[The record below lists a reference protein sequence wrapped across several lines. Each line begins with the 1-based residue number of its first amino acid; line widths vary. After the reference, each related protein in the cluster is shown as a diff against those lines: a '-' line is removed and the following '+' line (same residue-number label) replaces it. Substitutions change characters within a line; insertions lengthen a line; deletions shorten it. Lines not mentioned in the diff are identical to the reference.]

1 VKTLNL
7 PPEHRKITGRSM
19 THIAPVSDAHSLAA
33 ARSLIREHVESAS
46 APDAAAVT
54 AMVAALPA
62 PFVPPHGGIWL
73 AWEESNAV
81 GCIALQPLAADI
93 GEIKRMY
100 VRPASRGRGV
110 ARALVERAIEEARL
124 AGYQR
129 LRLGTLTTM
138 HAAQNLYT
146 AAGFRPIAPYR
157 AVEFGDTLFYE
168 LKLTDSLQ
176 SGVVTSPAD
185 SMLSSAIAA
194 TLAAPPAGRIG
205 LFRQL
210 VREIEQFMAAHPEER
225 PWTCTVYQGTD
236 GSTIFRGGIGHSLVI
251 DTSGRL
257 WRARSYEDFETTY
270 FFTNDTCVIDTLT
283 PLYSQ
288 MLEYRPRQT
297 ASSAA
302 T

>member
-1 VKTLNL
+1 MV
-7 PPEHRKITGRSM
+7 
-19 THIAPVSDAHSLAA
+19 HIARVSDAHSLTA
-33 ARSLIREHVESAS
+33 ARSLIREHVESQAVH
-46 APDAAAVT
+46 DAAAI
-54 AMVAALPA
+54 AALVAALPA
-62 PFVPPHGGIWL
+62 PFVPPEGGIWL
-73 AWEESNAV
+73 AWEESQAA
-81 GCIALQPLAADI
+81 GCIALQPLGAGI
-93 GEIKRMY
+93 GEVKRMY

-110 ARALVERAIEEARL
+110 ARALVERAVVEARL

-138 HAAQNLYT
+138 HAAQSLY
-146 AAGFRPIAPYR
+146 ASVGFRPIAPYR

-168 LKLTDSLQ
+168 LELTDSLR

-205 LFRQL
+205 LFGQL

-225 PWTCTVYQGTD
+225 PWTCTAYQGTD

-251 DTSGRL
+251 DTAGRL

-270 FFTNDTCVIDTLT
+270 RFTNDTCVIDTLT
-283 PLYSQ
+283 PLYEQ
-288 MLEYRPRQT
+288 MREYHGR
-297 ASSAA
+297 
-302 T
+302 